1 MKYSYLLF
9 DCDRTLLDFNSA
21 MKAAITK
28 LLLKY
33 GVPEVTD
40 EMVSFYDA
48 WNNSLWDQLE
58 AGLITKEELVY
69 ARFPVVCSRYG
80 ITYPGKGKMES
91 DYILFLS
98 EGHEPMPDALDV
110 VKKLSEQ
117 YKIFIV
123 SNGFIEVQER
133 RVTESGL
140 RQYLCGSFISEE
152 IGFSKPDPRFFEESL
167 KQIGDFDK
175 SKYLIIGDSMTADI
189 QGGVS
194 FGIDTCLVSK
204 KKPEGYD
211 FEPTYVVGELKELLE
226 GGIL

>member
-21 MKAAITK
+21 MKGAITK

-91 DYILFLS
+91 DYILL
-98 EGHEPMPDALDV
+98 
-110 VKKLSEQ
+110 
-117 YKIFIV
+117 

-140 RQYLCGSFISEE
+140 RPYLCGSFISEE

-175 SKYLIIGDSMTADI
+175 SKYLIIGDSMSADI
-189 QGGVS
+189 QGGVN
-194 FGIDTCLVSK
+194 FGIDTCLISK

-211 FEPTYVVGELKELLE
+211 YEPTYVVGELTELLKGE
-226 GGIL
+226 IL